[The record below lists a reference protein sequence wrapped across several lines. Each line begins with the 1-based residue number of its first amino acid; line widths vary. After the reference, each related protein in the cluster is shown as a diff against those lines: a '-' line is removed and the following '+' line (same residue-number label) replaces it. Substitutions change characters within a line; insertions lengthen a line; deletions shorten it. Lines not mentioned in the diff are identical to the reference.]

1 MIINFLIIIQGYTM
15 KKMDGKNSNLKYEEM
30 EEVQEFSF
38 GSIGITTVSIMA
50 ILIIISQFLF

>member
-1 MIINFLIIIQGYTM
+1 M

-30 EEVQEFSF
+30 DEVQEFSF
-38 GSIGITTVSIMA
+38 GSIGITTVSIMS

>member
-1 MIINFLIIIQGYTM
+1 M

-50 ILIIISQFLF
+50 ILIIISQFLFYIILRH

>member
-1 MIINFLIIIQGYTM
+1 M

-38 GSIGITTVSIMA
+38 GSIGIGITTVSIMA

>member
-1 MIINFLIIIQGYTM
+1 M

-50 ILIIISQFLF
+50 ILIIISQYLFYIILRH